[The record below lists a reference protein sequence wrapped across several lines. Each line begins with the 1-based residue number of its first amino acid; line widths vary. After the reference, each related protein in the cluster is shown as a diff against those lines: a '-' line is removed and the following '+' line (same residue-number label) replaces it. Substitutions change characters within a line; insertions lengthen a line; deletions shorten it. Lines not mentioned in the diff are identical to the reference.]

1 MAEDKLL
8 ETKYLELNV
17 LKKNY
22 KIFLVKLNVLLIT
35 LDEDGLRPL
44 APKATIQMIT
54 DDYKNNIRN
63 YILEKI
69 EIKQNIFILYLDMVQ
84 YCIDNDDYQF
94 LLQLIKNI

>member
-1 MAEDKLL
+1 MVEDNFL

-22 KIFLVKLNVLLIT
+22 KLFLIKLNILLIT
-35 LDEDGLRPL
+35 LDKD
-44 APKATIQMIT
+44 QMIT
-54 DDYKNNIRN
+54 DDYKHNIRN
-63 YILEKI
+63 YILEKF
-69 EIKQNIFILYLDMVQ
+69 EIKQNIFKLYLEMVR